1 MNFPI
6 QRGAEVKNRSII
18 TAPNVVVRQ
27 KKKRTHIIVKSI
39 HSSLRSESKSKCIF
53 LNNILNLKFDNVR

>member
-18 TAPNVVVRQ
+18 TTPKRDDRH
-27 KKKRTHIIVKSI
+27 KKKTHIIVKLI
-39 HSSLRSESKSKCIF
+39 HSSLRSESKT
-53 LNNILNLKFDNVR
+53 NVIQ